1 MKYKGVDSVCMSVY
15 CNFHRERGQ
24 NGQAIPRGLTLT
36 WLGQCWV
43 QWCVEVDGDRHA
55 CQSLVQKQFLSF
67 VFYLSFFLQDTR
79 QQLNFLGGR
88 GWGSWSE
95 GHNIYIAAA
104 RLSLSYFFLVL
115 RPGIRGC
122 AARHIYEERLAPR
135 RSMETKGGG
144 INERNDEQTMLYGA
158 EAT

>member
-1 MKYKGVDSVCMSVY
+1 MHVGHLSKNHFILS
-15 CNFHRERGQ
+15 
-24 NGQAIPRGLTLT
+24 
-36 WLGQCWV
+36 
-43 QWCVEVDGDRHA
+43 
-55 CQSLVQKQFLSF
+55 FLSF
-67 VFYLSFFLQDTR
+67 FFLEDTR

-88 GWGSWSE
+88 GWGGWSE

-104 RLSLSYFFLVL
+104 RLSLSYSFLAF

-144 INERNDEQTMLYGA
+144 INERNDEQTMLYRT